1 MLERLDHIRVGTAD
15 PAAAALDYT
24 ALLGLVA
31 SPRRVD
37 PEDSGTGPDVW
48 RVDVGTTGVVFAPSS
63 GTSGTSSTRGT
74 ESGMQALVF
83 AGQTD
88 GPSCGFDSGAAV
100 EIIEPSPPCAPLAA
114 AEDGAERLDHA
125 VVLTHDHAAA
135 IALYRDRLGL
145 RLALDRT
152 FDARGV
158 RILFFRI
165 AGITVEVAGPIEPP
179 APAGPDRFG
188 GLAWRGRDLS
198 AWRARLLGLG
208 FDVSGARAG
217 HKPGTSVC
225 SVRDRT
231 AEVPTLLIAPDPA
244 A

>member
-1 MLERLDHIRVGTAD
+1 VLERLDHIRVGTAD

-31 SPRRVD
+31 SPRRGD
-37 PEDSGTGPDVW
+37 PDDSGAGPDVW
-48 RVDVGTTGVVFAPSS
+48 RVDVGTTGVVFAPSR
-63 GTSGTSSTRGT
+63 GTSSTSGT

-83 AGQTD
+83 AGHTD
-88 GPSCGFDSGAAV
+88 GPSRGFGGGASV
-100 EIIEPSPPCAPLAA
+100 EIIEPSAPRAPLAA

-165 AGITVEVAGPIEPP
+165 AGVTVEVAGPIEPP
-179 APAGPDRFG
+179 VPAGPDRFG

-198 AWRARLLGLG
+198 AWRERLLGLG
-208 FDVSGARAG
+208 FDVSDARAG

-231 AEVPTLLIAPDPA
+231 AGVPTLLIAPDPVA
-244 A
+244 